1 MEEKNC
7 PYLKALKTHWRYKV
21 KVIQSCPTLCN
32 PMDYKFLANLESSK
46 TSSSWKPLLVVIQ
59 SHSLVR
65 LFVTPGLQHTW
76 IPCSSLSPGVCSNS
90 CPLNQGF
97 HPTISS
103 SVIPFSSHLQSFPA
117 SGYFPMSYFFA
128 WGGHSI
134 GVSASAL
141 QSGRTQWT
149 WVWVDSR
156 SWWWAGRPGLLPF
169 MGWQRV
175 RHNWGTEL
183 NWTESLVH
191 LLSLAVGLLPNCWHR
206 RKCHI

>member
-117 SGYFPMSYFFA
+117 LESFPMSQFFTS
-128 WGGHSI
+128 GGKSI
-134 GVSASAL
+134 GASIQY
-141 QSGRTQWT
+141 QSFQWYSLLISFRTDWF
-149 WVWVDSR
+149 D
-156 SWWWAGRPGLLPF
+156 L
-169 MGWQRV
+169 
-175 RHNWGTEL
+175 
-183 NWTESLVH
+183 
-191 LLSLAVGLLPNCWHR
+191 LAVQGTLKSLSNTTVQKHWFFSTQPSL
-206 RKCHI
+206 